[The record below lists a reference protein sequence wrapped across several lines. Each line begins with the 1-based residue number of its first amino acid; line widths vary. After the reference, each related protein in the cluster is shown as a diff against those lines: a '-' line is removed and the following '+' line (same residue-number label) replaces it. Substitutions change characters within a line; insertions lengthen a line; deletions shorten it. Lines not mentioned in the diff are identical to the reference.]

1 MIQKVLIFNFTGI
14 NTLASVIIEG
24 LKLNKNIKVFSTTKS
39 NYGAPVVINSDRLY
53 NVAKLPQAD
62 RNITLK
68 SDLVFVD
75 NAGPPGA
82 YVSSIVCDSD
92 QYITECQDLME
103 ECDLIVIFD
112 DKKTSTAH
120 FDSDDGVKTDLLKC
134 ALQHHKDKV
143 ALIDASDF
151 HTMEYGQFE
160 VSHPSYYKIL
170 FKREKNIEDKYPDNV
185 EPLPF
190 ASEERYF
197 ASGKNFNKM
206 WREKDLNVSCL
217 FRCDSDSERMNI
229 KTVLGVRYKEDETFV
244 LSNVFG
250 RNKNDGMD
258 EQLEGTD
265 IGECVKHHHNYFDIL
280 SRVKINI
287 EGRPGHNAF
296 YTGRMMESLA
306 NGCCYFYPTP
316 TYNADFPNGLIEGED
331 FVIYNSDEDLI
342 EKIEYYLSNEDE
354 MRAIAKN
361 GFNKLLKYHTSEV
374 RAKEFIETCEKY
386 MYD

>member
-170 FKREKNIEDKYPDNV
+170 FKREKNIEDK
-185 EPLPF
+185 
-190 ASEERYF
+190 
-197 ASGKNFNKM
+197 
-206 WREKDLNVSCL
+206 
-217 FRCDSDSERMNI
+217 
-229 KTVLGVRYKEDETFV
+229 
-244 LSNVFG
+244 
-250 RNKNDGMD
+250 
-258 EQLEGTD
+258 
-265 IGECVKHHHNYFDIL
+265 
-280 SRVKINI
+280 
-287 EGRPGHNAF
+287 
-296 YTGRMMESLA
+296 
-306 NGCCYFYPTP
+306 
-316 TYNADFPNGLIEGED
+316 
-331 FVIYNSDEDLI
+331 
-342 EKIEYYLSNEDE
+342 
-354 MRAIAKN
+354 
-361 GFNKLLKYHTSEV
+361 
-374 RAKEFIETCEKY
+374 
-386 MYD
+386 